1 VSSFLDKKDKRK
13 NSHLNEIIVLFFRR
27 NVQNGVSS
35 TRPIQNG
42 QNGPAS
48 VESPLAI
55 EMEKLNSVVP
65 PAVST
70 TCLIPRREQN
80 EPVVCVTKNCEDTK
94 RWV

>member
-1 VSSFLDKKDKRK
+1 MKLLLCFC
-13 NSHLNEIIVLFFRR
+13 RR

-35 TRPIQNG
+35 TRPLQNG

-55 EMEKLNSVVP
+55 EMAKLNSVVP

>member
-1 VSSFLDKKDKRK
+1 MKKIKRR
-13 NSHLNEIIVLFFRR
+13 NRHLNEIVVLFCRR

-35 TRPIQNG
+35 TRPLQNG
-42 QNGPAS
+42 QNGPPS

-55 EMEKLNSVVP
+55 EMAKLDSVVP
-65 PAVST
+65 SAVSTT